1 MFATRRFWIAIL
13 GLFLAREG
21 SAQIVGPGVARPGEA
36 EGANGWLATIP
47 LATDGGTSLFVSV
60 GINGAAPRWWA
71 LDSGASQC
79 LIDRSVANGLGLVTR
94 GSRQIHGA
102 GKGTVRTDSVRSRV
116 ELTLAG
122 RAIPTCEHFVTV
134 DLSGTATGGYR
145 RIAGILGYE
154 FFSRYI
160 VRVDFAGHTMRLY
173 DPVNFRYA
181 GPGDTV
187 ALDFARNLPHVAVR
201 IRTARR
207 PEVTRHLIVDT
218 GSEDAVDD
226 SAVRRT
232 PGGPAITVQTT
243 GLGNSY
249 EVVIGTLDT
258 VRIGRSVFTAVPGV
272 ASDVGIVGNGIW
284 SRFVCVF
291 DYSHRRLFLEP
302 R

>member
-1 MFATRRFWIAIL
+1 MLATRRFCVAIL
-13 GLFLAREG
+13 GLLIAREA
-21 SAQIVGPGVARPGEA
+21 SAQTVGPGLARAGEA
-36 EGANGWLATIP
+36 EAANGWIATIP
-47 LATDGGTSLFVSV
+47 LAADGGTSLFVSV
-60 GINGAAPRWWA
+60 GINGAPPHWWA

-79 LIDRSVANGLGLVTR
+79 LIDRSVADGLGLATR

-116 ELTLAG
+116 DLKLAG
-122 RAIPTCEHFVTV
+122 RAIPTCEHFGTV

-160 VRVDFAGHTMRLY
+160 VRLDFAEHTMRLY
-173 DPVNFRYA
+173 DPSTFKYA
-181 GPGDTV
+181 GRGDTI

-201 IRTARR
+201 IRTAHR
-207 PEVTRHLIVDT
+207 PEVTRHLIADT

-226 SAVRRT
+226 STVRRT
-232 PGGPAITVQTT
+232 PGGPAITIQTT
-243 GLGNSY
+243 GLGSSY
-249 EVVIGTLDT
+249 EAVIGTLDT
-258 VRIGRSVFTAVPGV
+258 VRIGRSVFTGVPGV

-291 DYSHRRLFLEP
+291 DYSHRRLFLEA